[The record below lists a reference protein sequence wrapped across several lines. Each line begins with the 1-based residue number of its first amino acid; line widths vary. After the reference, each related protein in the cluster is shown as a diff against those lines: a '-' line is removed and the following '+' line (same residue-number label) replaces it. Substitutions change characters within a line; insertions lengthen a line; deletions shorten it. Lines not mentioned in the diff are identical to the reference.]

1 MFDKCNARKITA
13 YTCKPMDIFWSITW
27 VYDQTRTGKRNIQ
40 NIIYATVGCIVF
52 IGYFLL
58 KLINE

>member
-1 MFDKCNARKITA
+1 MLEKSLLTLTSLWIV
-13 YTCKPMDIFWSITW
+13 FWSITW

-40 NIIYATVGCIVF
+40 NVIYATVGCLVL

>member
-1 MFDKCNARKITA
+1 MLEKSLLTLTGLWIV
-13 YTCKPMDIFWSITW
+13 FWSRTW

-40 NIIYATVGCIVF
+40 HVLYATVGCIVL

>member
-1 MFDKCNARKITA
+1 MLEKSLLTLASLWIV
-13 YTCKPMDIFWSITW
+13 FWSITW

-40 NIIYATVGCIVF
+40 NVIYATLGCIVL

>member
-1 MFDKCNARKITA
+1 MLEKSLLTLTGLWIV
-13 YTCKPMDIFWSITW
+13 FWSITW
-27 VYDQTRTGKRNIQ
+27 VYDQTRAGKRNIQ
-40 NIIYATVGCIVF
+40 NVIYVTVGCIVL